1 MKFEKAFAKVSSL
14 FTKERENWLPAGRVG
29 MGEGTVFVQT
39 QSCFGPAILKGI
51 LTRELLL
58 PSLSERQMEVCL
70 ATSSTQLLSHLSE
83 ASPSWMSIR

>member
-1 MKFEKAFAKVSSL
+1 
-14 FTKERENWLPAGRVG
+14 

-39 QSCFGPAILKGI
+39 QSWFGPAVLKGI

-70 ATSSTQLLSHLSE
+70 ATSSTQLLSRHLSE